1 MNKMVLTNRNIVY
14 VVSVLLFWVTSN
26 GVAQDCE
33 LVGIELAKA
42 PKNIENI
49 PAYNLGTKLNFFV
62 NDTAQVTGLL
72 KDYEIEHWVTN
83 TGKDLKAEHQ
93 KLALQEVK
101 LDYKIARDTAL
112 LTQRGFWFE
121 NGQGFTFKL
130 HSWGLPDS
138 LSTSLKVKGNIGYT
152 VLEPGKVITED
163 ITHLAGNFDFE
174 TMSMDFK
181 GNTIDLKKVVYGRG
195 SDAYTTFSGSV
206 INNTYE
212 VAIQNLQFLDSDRN
226 VLDELYFGY
235 KNQYNDASTRNRVD
249 LTGTS
254 ILRIYYRKVNIKNAV
269 IGHTFGLGF

>member
-1 MNKMVLTNRNIVY
+1 MKNRKIAY
-14 VVSVLLFWVTSN
+14 VVSVLLFWAAPY

-42 PKNIENI
+42 PKSIENI

-62 NDTAQVTGLL
+62 NDTAQVTGLV

-112 LTQRGFWFE
+112 LTHRDFWFE
-121 NGQGFTFKL
+121 KGQGFTFKF

-138 LSTSLKVKGNIGYT
+138 LSTSIKVKGNVGYT
-152 VLEPGKVITED
+152 VLEPGMVITEE
-163 ITHLAGNFDFE
+163 ITHLAGNFGFE

-181 GNTIDLKKVVYGRG
+181 GNTIDLKKVVM
-195 SDAYTTFSGSV
+195 A
-206 INNTYE
+206 E
-212 VAIQNLQFLDSDRN
+212 VRIPIQLFLARS
-226 VLDELYFGY
+226 LI
-235 KNQYNDASTRNRVD
+235 KPTRWPFR
-249 LTGTS
+249 TCS
-254 ILRIYYRKVNIKNAV
+254 
-269 IGHTFGLGF
+269 F